1 MNYYQ
6 NKNNEDNKPVD
17 LSPTVFFGSIGILAV
32 VLIGAAMFVLPQYGV
47 WQQGLEGKAELQKA
61 DFTRQVAVVEAQAKL
76 DSAAKLAQ
84 VRIQEAKGIAEAN
97 RIIGE
102 SLRNNPDY
110 LTFLQIEAIKE
121 GAEKGNKTYF
131 VAPNQAGVPVI
142 TSPAKH

>member
-6 NKNNEDNKPVD
+6 NDNEPVD
-17 LSPTVFFGSIGILAV
+17 LSPLVFFGSIGILAV
-32 VLIGAAMFVLPQYGV
+32 VFIGSAMFILPQYGV

-142 TSPAKH
+142 TSSAKP

>member
-1 MNYYQ
+1 M
-6 NKNNEDNKPVD
+6 DNDTKDFAAIASV
-17 LSPTVFFGSIGILAV
+17 LLFGAISI
-32 VLIGAAMFVLPQYGV
+32 IGAGMFILPQYGV
-47 WQQGLEGKAELQKA
+47 WQQALEGKAELQKA
-61 DFTRQVAVVEAQAKL
+61 DYTRQVAVVEAQAKL

-121 GAEKGNKTYF
+121 GAENGNKTYF

-142 TSPAKH
+142 TAPATP

>member
-1 MNYYQ
+1 M
-6 NKNNEDNKPVD
+6 DNDSKST
-17 LSPTVFFGSIGILAV
+17 LLAV
-32 VLIGAAMFVLPQYGV
+32 LLALGIIGTLIGAVMFILPQYGV
-47 WQQGLEGKAELQKA
+47 WQQALEGKAELQKA
-61 DFTRQVAVVEAQAKL
+61 DYTRQVAVVEAQAKL
-76 DSAAKLAQ
+76 DSASKLSQ

-142 TSPAKH
+142 TAQVKP

>member
-1 MNYYQ
+1 MNT
-6 NKNNEDNKPVD
+6 N
-17 LSPTVFFGSIGILAV
+17 LLAGGV
-32 VLIGAAMFVLPQYGV
+32 IVLGGVIAALMLIVPQYGV
-47 WQQGLEGKAELQKA
+47 WQQGMEGKAELQKA
-61 DFTRQVAVVEAQAKL
+61 DFTRQVTVVEAQAKL
-76 DSAAKLAQ
+76 DSAAKLAE

-131 VAPNQAGVPVI
+131 VAPGQAGVPIVTAPVI
-142 TSPAKH
+142 K

>member
-1 MNYYQ
+1 MNT
-6 NKNNEDNKPVD
+6 N
-17 LSPTVFFGSIGILAV
+17 LLAGGVIVLGGV
-32 VLIGAAMFVLPQYGV
+32 VLGGVMLIVPQYGV
-47 WQQGLEGKAELQKA
+47 WQQGMEGKAELQKA
-61 DFTRQVAVVEAQAKL
+61 DFTRQVTVVEAQAKL
-76 DSAAKLAQ
+76 DSAAKLAE

-131 VAPNQAGVPVI
+131 VAPGQAGVPIVTAPVI
-142 TSPAKH
+142 K

>member
-1 MNYYQ
+1 M
-6 NKNNEDNKPVD
+6 DNDTKEFAAITG
-17 LSPTVFFGSIGILAV
+17 LLLLGAIGIIGGIGVAMIILAQ
-32 VLIGAAMFVLPQYGV
+32 IGV
-47 WQQGLEGKAELQKA
+47 WQKALEGNAELQKA
-61 DFTRQVAVVEAQAKL
+61 NYTRQVAVVEAQAKL
-76 DSAAKLAQ
+76 DSASKLAQ

-121 GAEKGNKTYF
+121 GADKGNKTYF

-142 TSPAKH
+142 AAPAKP